1 MAKTNPSNWIK
12 MILIILCM
20 QMLSNSIVLPYLFAV
35 APTVNATQKNNL
47 TAQNLQNMLH
57 IGDASNQDQEDAP
70 LESED
75 GEIEKKMSVDAV
87 ELTKREILYTTIR
100 GLHVIPLDN
109 SAASLYQPELNTP
122 PPKTA

>member
-1 MAKTNPSNWIK
+1 
-12 MILIILCM
+12 MILVVLCM
-20 QMLSNSIVLPYLFAV
+20 QMLSNSIVLPYLFAT
-35 APTVNATQKNNL
+35 APSVNAAQKYNL
-47 TAQNLQNMLH
+47 TAHTLQNMLH

-87 ELTKREILYTTIR
+87 EVTKREILYTTIS